1 MKSSITDKMA
11 EAPDVCVV
19 YFIRHGR
26 TIANQSGLF
35 RGNKNFPLSEDGIK
49 DAHHAKT
56 LFSDIPVS
64 SIFSS
69 DKVRATKTAE
79 IINQEKHVPVTTS
92 SILSALDIGEFS
104 GQPRDKDNTEAL
116 QYYLDRPDE
125 TIPGG
130 ESLSDFRRRIE
141 PAIWE
146 IFGAADDSGLP
157 AILVCHSS
165 VVHELGHMLYND
177 HKSILVEPGGVVAMY
192 VKNGKIS
199 AEPIFKP
206 LAAVNPK
213 QATVS

>member
-1 MKSSITDKMA
+1 MKSSTTDSMA
-11 EAPDVCVV
+11 EAPDITVC
-19 YFIRHGR
+19 YFLRHGR
-26 TIANQSGLF
+26 TVANQSGLF
-35 RGNKNFPLSEDGIK
+35 RGNKNFPLSDDGIK
-49 DAHHAKT
+49 DAYRAKK
-56 LFSDIPVS
+56 LFSEIPLS
-64 SIFSS
+64 GIFSS

-79 IINQEKHVPVTTS
+79 IVNEDKKVPVTAS
-92 SILSALDIGEFS
+92 AILSALDIGEFS
-104 GQPRDKDNTEAL
+104 GQPRDKTNTDAL
-116 QYYLDRPDE
+116 QYYLDRPE
-125 TIPGG
+125 EKIPGG
-130 ESLSDFRRRIE
+130 ESLKDFRNRIE

-192 VKNGKIS
+192 VKGGKIS

-206 LAAVNPK
+206 LRVSDPK